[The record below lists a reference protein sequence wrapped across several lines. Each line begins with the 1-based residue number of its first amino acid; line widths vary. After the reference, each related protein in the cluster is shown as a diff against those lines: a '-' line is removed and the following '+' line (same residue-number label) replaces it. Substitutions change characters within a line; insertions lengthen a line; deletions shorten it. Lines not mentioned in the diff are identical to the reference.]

1 MISAFK
7 EITTCDTDMLDRLME
22 IQLLDIFY
30 PLFTLEISDGDNAS
44 RVLKYNK
51 PTATKIVKYIAHC
64 YSIESD
70 KVIKGGDWMKIKGD
84 TFRALDIPSKF
95 YDDVVNCK
103 CFDTVKV
110 IKGWLEYQNQE
121 NLETYCMLSDLIGEF
136 RLAANAEIRK
146 SSGEIDYE
154 QKRKCAE
161 AVLDL
166 QVLRNNVEQK
176 LIQNNPTLKG
186 LPEVK
191 LVAKKKNVT
200 GPESYS
206 PSSLATSE

>member
-1 MISAFK
+1 MISAFN
-7 EITTCDTDMLDRLME
+7 EITTCTGDMIDRLME

-30 PLFTLEISDGDNAS
+30 PLFALEIPDGDAS
-44 RVLKYNK
+44 KVLKYNK

-70 KVIKGGDWMKIKGD
+70 KVIKGGDWMRIKGD
-84 TFRALDIPSKF
+84 TFRAMDIPDKF
-95 YDDVVNCK
+95 YDDVVKCK
-103 CFDTVKV
+103 CFDVVKV

-121 NLETYCMLSDLIGEF
+121 NFETYCMLSDLIIEF
-136 RLAANAEIRK
+136 RLAANGVILK
-146 SSGEIDYE
+146 SGGEIDYE

-161 AVLDL
+161 GVLEL
-166 QVLRNNVEQK
+166 QVLRNDVEQK
-176 LIQNNPTLKG
+176 LIQNNANLKG

-191 LVAKKKNVT
+191 LLVKKRTTT

-206 PSSLATSE
+206 PNLTAS